1 VQQIASTKYF
11 WDIYIRPLSSSLLSA
26 TLTLA
31 TCSIFPLASRKS
43 ISRVLPRHLR
53 LPGRNLQVSPATN
66 FTSTTEN
73 DPNHVDSLSV
83 GPDPPPPPD
92 IFGTMVPLHLR
103 APPPRSL
110 ASPPPHPAAS
120 PPLPDESEGVAVPS
134 WPTAWRRGANDGAD
148 SVPTASP
155 PPPPRQAQPPHRPY
169 TSLPR

>member
-110 ASPPPHPAAS
+110 ASPPPRRCQTRARALLFPAG
-120 PPLPDESEGVAVPS
+120 LLLGV
-134 WPTAWRRGANDGAD
+134 GARTMALTR
-148 SVPTASP
+148 SRP
-155 PPPPRQAQPPHRPY
+155 PPHRHRPA
-169 TSLPR
+169 